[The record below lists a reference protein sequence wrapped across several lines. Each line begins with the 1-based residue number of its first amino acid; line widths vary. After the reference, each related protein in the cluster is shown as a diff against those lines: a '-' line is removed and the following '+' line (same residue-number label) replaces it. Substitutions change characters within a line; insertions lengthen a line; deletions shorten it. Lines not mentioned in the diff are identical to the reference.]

1 MQNFG
6 NRTSVQKVRKKQ
18 DHTSLNAF
26 DDRIKVFESQK
37 TRKLTIFG
45 KACVVYSK
53 MISQLIY
60 KSSIQPFPDRE
71 HIQQFNFL
79 WNKHDRIKRDTVKG
93 EQKDGWLGIV
103 DTELKKSEKQNHQIF
118 K

>member
-1 MQNFG
+1 
-6 NRTSVQKVRKKQ
+6 
-18 DHTSLNAF
+18 
-26 DDRIKVFESQK
+26 
-37 TRKLTIFG
+37 
-45 KACVVYSK
+45 

-71 HIQQFNFL
+71 YIQKFNFL